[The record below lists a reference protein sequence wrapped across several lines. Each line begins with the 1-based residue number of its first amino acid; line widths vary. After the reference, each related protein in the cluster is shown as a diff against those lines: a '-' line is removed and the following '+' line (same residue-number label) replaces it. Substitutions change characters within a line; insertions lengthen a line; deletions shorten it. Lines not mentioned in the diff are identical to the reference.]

1 MNASELPHNELAL
14 RRLDDGTELES
25 RELGIDLSVYPNPAD
40 YQVKLYFLAE
50 EEANAQVDIFDL
62 NGRIVLS
69 QQVQSVEGDNFVM
82 LKPANCCP
90 DCM

>member
-1 MNASELPHNELAL
+1 MAP
-14 RRLDDGTELES
+14 ELES

-62 NGRIVLS
+62 NGRIVPESASPVGRRRQLR
-69 QQVQSVEGDNFVM
+69 DAR
-82 LKPANCCP
+82 KPANCCP

>member
-1 MNASELPHNELAL
+1 M
-14 RRLDDGTELES
+14 
-25 RELGIDLSVYPNPAD
+25 
-40 YQVKLYFLAE
+40 KLYFLAE

-82 LKPANCCP
+82 LETSQLLPGLYVVSVRTTDTFYSARLSVNH
-90 DCM
+90 